1 MLLLLLHTPVPLP
14 RLWRARIGRQ
24 LWPHLQHRVAAVEAP
39 LLTEEAEEA
48 YQRQEEAG
56 LMSWRQVKAVSSA
69 IHSTP
74 VETSSPE
81 GAPHLCSHADMHT
94 GGFELYCPGKQ
105 TEARWAALPPL
116 AVLLC
121 LAVDA
126 QQARKKS
133 RAPLHGRLDV
143 TLPTQRVQVSTGAAH
158 RRAGFNL
165 LLQLPAERLTSTFR
179 CARPP
184 PLKLVGSPTPP
195 LDMVSMETLLP
206 RIAL

>member
-1 MLLLLLHTPVPLP
+1 MCVVSWDAEAAGAGCRPGNLTALLLRVSPVPLP

-81 GAPHLCSHADMHT
+81 GAP
-94 GGFELYCPGKQ
+94 
-105 TEARWAALPPL
+105 PP
-116 AVLLC
+116 
-121 LAVDA
+121 
-126 QQARKKS
+126 
-133 RAPLHGRLDV
+133 
-143 TLPTQRVQVSTGAAH
+143 VQ
-158 RRAGFNL
+158 
-165 LLQLPAERLTSTFR
+165 P
-179 CARPP
+179 C
-184 PLKLVGSPTPP
+184 
-195 LDMVSMETLLP
+195 
-206 RIAL
+206 

>member
-1 MLLLLLHTPVPLP
+1 MKLKHLLHTPVPLP

-48 YQRQEEAG
+48 YQRQEGAG
-56 LMSWRQVKAVSSA
+56 LMSWRQVKYTAHLKVHA
-69 IHSTP
+69 
-74 VETSSPE
+74 
-81 GAPHLCSHADMHT
+81 HLCSRADMHT
-94 GGFELYCPGKQ
+94 GGFEQ
-105 TEARWAALPPL
+105 TETRRAALPPL

-143 TLPTQRVQVSTGAAH
+143 TLPTQRVQVSTG
-158 RRAGFNL
+158 RSQTSGFNL
-165 LLQLPAERLTSTFR
+165 LLQLPAEQLTSTFR